1 MVMKIMLLQALV
13 VMKILTVM
21 EATIMVVLS
30 SLL

>member
-13 VMKILTVM
+13 VMKIVTVM